1 MKKNTLYLI
10 NGITLILILLLII
23 YITNNYI
30 RIFDRSLFGMQQFII
45 SHEILITLLKKTIIS
60 TVLVVMGLACIWLYL
75 LSYESHKFLIYAV
88 TFFISAGVCITIW
101 DTTVMFLAGRE
112 VSRVWNRA
120 GDICLL
126 LFLALFYCLGIS
138 RYKVTRPLNL
148 VHMIWG
154 ITMLASAAIPVIR
167 PIEANNIMQMVSIG
181 YCIMTVYICG
191 YFFYRKQKIRSNDF
205 LMIISAC
212 VTGGLSSFAKMKTLS
227 AAHSFYRNV
236 LPFLIL
242 VVIMFFFLDF
252 YQRHRTGILFGRE
265 NNRKLHELT
274 RHKERITELI
284 IDYCQR
290 PINLLKSISMKL
302 EKNYN
307 NYEPEQEYLLSQ
319 MDGYLNEINRY
330 VKNVGEYSGI
340 CMSTI
345 EQYNVSVS
353 IYVLIKNAL
362 NSLEAENIR
371 WDYRERNLEKNLE
384 GKLIT
389 GDPFQLIDA
398 NRKILEFLCHY
409 RKNNRLDIETV
420 IGDDSVVI
428 LFGITIDQIKR
439 RELHRISRQFAK
451 KTFVSSL
458 VEQELVPISIAK
470 QSIEQNHGK
479 ICFEQSGDQLSISYR
494 LMLAEE
500 KKKPEAEPETEKVFS
515 DAAYHVVLIS
525 ALPQQIELIEEYLIY
540 ENFDVKTFSSASEA
554 LRYIEGT
561 RDINIIIAGDMFGEM
576 DALSVCMEIRK
587 EYALEQLPIL
597 MISHEKQR
605 VLKME
610 PFLYVNDII
619 YEPFEYI
626 TLMQKLHSLIIL
638 QESAKESM
646 LSRLDFLQA
655 QMDPH
660 FIFNTISTIMP
671 LCMEEPEEAYR
682 LLGYFSEY
690 LRGSLYHKGL
700 NTTILLEQE
709 LELIHAYLNIQEVRF
724 SHMIRYILVNEVDE
738 TVKILPLI
746 VEPIVENSVKH
757 GRMAGK
763 ELLIRL
769 EIRKEGNG
777 IRFIIEDNGK
787 GMSEEKV
794 QAVLQDNSEEMSNGS
809 YSIGLM
815 NLRKR
820 LQIYYQ
826 SVLRIESSE
835 GEGTK
840 ISFTI
845 PSDSVR

>member
-1 MKKNTLYLI
+1 
-10 NGITLILILLLII
+10 
-23 YITNNYI
+23 
-30 RIFDRSLFGMQQFII
+30 
-45 SHEILITLLKKTIIS
+45 
-60 TVLVVMGLACIWLYL
+60 
-75 LSYESHKFLIYAV
+75 
-88 TFFISAGVCITIW
+88 
-101 DTTVMFLAGRE
+101 
-112 VSRVWNRA
+112 
-120 GDICLL
+120 
-126 LFLALFYCLGIS
+126 
-138 RYKVTRPLNL
+138 
-148 VHMIWG
+148 
-154 ITMLASAAIPVIR
+154 
-167 PIEANNIMQMVSIG
+167 
-181 YCIMTVYICG
+181 
-191 YFFYRKQKIRSNDF
+191 
-205 LMIISAC
+205 
-212 VTGGLSSFAKMKTLS
+212 
-227 AAHSFYRNV
+227 
-236 LPFLIL
+236 
-242 VVIMFFFLDF
+242 MFFFLDF

-479 ICFEQSGDQLSISYR
+479 ICIEQSGDQLSISYR

-576 DALSVCMEIRK
+576 DTLSVCMEIRK

-763 ELLIRL
+763 ELLICL

>member
-1 MKKNTLYLI
+1 
-10 NGITLILILLLII
+10 
-23 YITNNYI
+23 
-30 RIFDRSLFGMQQFII
+30 
-45 SHEILITLLKKTIIS
+45 
-60 TVLVVMGLACIWLYL
+60 
-75 LSYESHKFLIYAV
+75 
-88 TFFISAGVCITIW
+88 
-101 DTTVMFLAGRE
+101 
-112 VSRVWNRA
+112 
-120 GDICLL
+120 
-126 LFLALFYCLGIS
+126 
-138 RYKVTRPLNL
+138 
-148 VHMIWG
+148 
-154 ITMLASAAIPVIR
+154 
-167 PIEANNIMQMVSIG
+167 
-181 YCIMTVYICG
+181 
-191 YFFYRKQKIRSNDF
+191 
-205 LMIISAC
+205 
-212 VTGGLSSFAKMKTLS
+212 
-227 AAHSFYRNV
+227 
-236 LPFLIL
+236 
-242 VVIMFFFLDF
+242 
-252 YQRHRTGILFGRE
+252 
-265 NNRKLHELT
+265 
-274 RHKERITELI
+274 
-284 IDYCQR
+284 
-290 PINLLKSISMKL
+290 
-302 EKNYN
+302 
-307 NYEPEQEYLLSQ
+307 

-479 ICFEQSGDQLSISYR
+479 ICIEQSGDQLSISYR

-576 DALSVCMEIRK
+576 DTLSVCMEIRK

-763 ELLIRL
+763 ELLICL

-845 PSDSVR
+845 PSDSFR

>member
-1 MKKNTLYLI
+1 
-10 NGITLILILLLII
+10 
-23 YITNNYI
+23 
-30 RIFDRSLFGMQQFII
+30 
-45 SHEILITLLKKTIIS
+45 
-60 TVLVVMGLACIWLYL
+60 
-75 LSYESHKFLIYAV
+75 
-88 TFFISAGVCITIW
+88 
-101 DTTVMFLAGRE
+101 
-112 VSRVWNRA
+112 
-120 GDICLL
+120 
-126 LFLALFYCLGIS
+126 
-138 RYKVTRPLNL
+138 
-148 VHMIWG
+148 
-154 ITMLASAAIPVIR
+154 
-167 PIEANNIMQMVSIG
+167 
-181 YCIMTVYICG
+181 
-191 YFFYRKQKIRSNDF
+191 
-205 LMIISAC
+205 
-212 VTGGLSSFAKMKTLS
+212 
-227 AAHSFYRNV
+227 
-236 LPFLIL
+236 
-242 VVIMFFFLDF
+242 
-252 YQRHRTGILFGRE
+252 
-265 NNRKLHELT
+265 
-274 RHKERITELI
+274 
-284 IDYCQR
+284 
-290 PINLLKSISMKL
+290 MKL

-340 CMSTI
+340 YMSTI

-420 IGDDSVVI
+420 IGDDSVEI

-439 RELHRISRQFAK
+439 RELHRISRIFSK

-500 KKKPEAEPETEKVFS
+500 KKKPEAEPEIEKAFS

-540 ENFDVKTFSSASEA
+540 ENYDVKTFSSASEA

-561 RDINIIIAGDMFGEM
+561 RDINIVIAGDMFGEM

-757 GRMAGK
+757 GRITGK
-763 ELLIRL
+763 ELLIRM
-769 EIRKEGNG
+769 EIRREGNG

-794 QAVLQDNSEEMSNGS
+794 QAVLQDNSEEISNGS